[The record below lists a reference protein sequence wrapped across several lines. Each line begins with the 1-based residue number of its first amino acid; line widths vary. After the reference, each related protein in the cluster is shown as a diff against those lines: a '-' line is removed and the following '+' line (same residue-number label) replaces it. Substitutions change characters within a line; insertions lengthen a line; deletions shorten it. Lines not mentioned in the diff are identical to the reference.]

1 MNWTSL
7 VLLSAVAVSV
17 PGEAFAFRSAGDL
30 PEPHRQLLATNV
42 PAPKQSAP
50 AKTSKTASASASAS
64 KSASPSADTSA
75 ELQKLEKRFFMHD
88 FTQEPIEQR
97 LQRMEKFT
105 LGEVG
110 TGTPDSRVEHLAA
123 ILEIHNADT
132 KLASMPGV
140 NPPRVPP
147 TAASTNRAV
156 QQQQQS
162 QQPDATDYPHI
173 TYLEDNILG
182 QDFPGQSLDTR
193 LARLETKA
201 FGAPS
206 KDPDFS
212 NRTDALERYTE
223 IHLRKKPFDNHQPDR
238 SFAFADEARADDGPA
253 PSTPADVQPVDPLAM
268 LPTPP
273 PESARLLSRI
283 AWCEQHTLGK
293 TYPEL
298 HLLPRLHQLNA
309 KLFPNDKTK
318 DIQLM
323 DHVDT
328 IVKEVV
334 LRQHPPTKQ
343 TS

>member
-1 MNWTSL
+1 VN
-7 VLLSAVAVSV
+7 
-17 PGEAFAFRSAGDL
+17 P
-30 PEPHRQLLATNV
+30 
-42 PAPKQSAP
+42 
-50 AKTSKTASASASAS
+50 KTAGSETPKPTAE
-64 KSASPSADTSA
+64 TSA

-88 FTQEPIEQR
+88 FSQEPIEHR
-97 LQRMEKFT
+97 LERMEKFT
-105 LGEVG
+105 LGEVRS
-110 TGTPDSRVEHLAA
+110 GTPDSRVTHLAD
-123 ILEIHNADT
+123 ILENHDSET
-132 KLASMPGV
+132 KLSSMPGV

-147 TAASTNRAV
+147 TAATSNHDIQRQTPA
-156 QQQQQS
+156 QPQS
-162 QQPDATDYPHI
+162 DDTDYPHV

-182 QDFPGQSLDTR
+182 QDFPGQPLETR

-206 KDPDFS
+206 RDPDFS
-212 NRTDALERYTE
+212 NRTDALERYAE

-238 SFAFADEARADDGPA
+238 SFAFADDARADDGP
-253 PSTPADVQPVDPLAM
+253 SPATLSDQQIDPLAM

-273 PESARLLSRI
+273 PESARLLSRV

-323 DHVDT
+323 DHVDA

>member
-7 VLLSAVAVSV
+7 VLLSAVAISV
-17 PGEAFAFRSAGDL
+17 PGEASAFRSAGDL
-30 PEPHRQLLATNV
+30 PESHHQLLAAN
-42 PAPKQSAP
+42 AP
-50 AKTSKTASASASAS
+50 AVPVTKQPAT
-64 KSASPSADTSA
+64 KSAKQNNAKASSESAAPSADTSA

-88 FTQEPIEQR
+88 FTQEPIEHR

-110 TGTPDSRVEHLAA
+110 TGTPDSRVAHLAD
-123 ILEIHNADT
+123 ILENHDSET
-132 KLASMPGV
+132 KLSSMPGV

-147 TAASTNRAV
+147 TAASSGRTI
-156 QQQQQS
+156 QQQTQAQT
-162 QQPDATDYPHI
+162 DATDYPHV

-182 QDFPGQSLDTR
+182 QDFPGQPLETR
-193 LARLETKA
+193 LARLEKKA

-206 KDPDFS
+206 QDPDFS
-212 NRTDALERYTE
+212 NRTDALERYAE

-238 SFAFADEARADDGPA
+238 SFAFADDARADDGPS
-253 PSTPADVQPVDPLAM
+253 PDSTPDQQIDPAAM

-273 PESARLLSRI
+273 PESARLLSRV

-293 TYPEL
+293 TYPEM

-323 DHVDT
+323 DHVDS

-343 TS
+343 TT